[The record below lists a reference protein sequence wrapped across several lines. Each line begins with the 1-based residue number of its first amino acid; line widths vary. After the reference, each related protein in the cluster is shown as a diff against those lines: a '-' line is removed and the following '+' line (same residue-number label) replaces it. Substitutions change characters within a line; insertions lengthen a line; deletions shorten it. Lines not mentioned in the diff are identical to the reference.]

1 MAAKLDLKVDQL
13 LGNSAAIEKLN
24 AADFVDEKF
33 GESTVRDIL
42 KELAKPGRDPRSE
55 FKVAKFDD
63 AVTQLSDLREGMR
76 LQGQVTN
83 VTNFGAFVDVG
94 VHQDGL
100 VHISQLADRFV
111 SDPAEVVSV
120 NDIVSVRVV
129 SVDEK
134 KKRIGLSMK
143 T

>member
-33 GESTVRDIL
+33 GEPTVRDIL